1 MNHRHYQ
8 DVDHVHGSVGDVLR
22 LIRVGD
28 STSRSTLARAIGLAP
43 STVGLRVDALVE
55 LGLVHEVGA
64 EGSRGGRRARRLELD
79 GDAGFVAATD
89 LGANHTRIVLSDLAG
104 RTLADT
110 DHTDTSDPLPRAD
123 GPAAAVA
130 DLWRR
135 FERLADA
142 AGRSM
147 ADFRGAA
154 IGVPAPIAY
163 PSGRIVTPS
172 FEPSWHDVALGSL
185 FAQHTDAPV
194 LVENDANL
202 IALAERSDTEPAERS
217 NLVAVK
223 LGTRIGGGVIAG
235 GRLHRGVGG
244 AAGEVSHTA
253 VEGSAAIGCTCGVPN
268 CLESVASGGAIIARL
283 RAAGHDIASTSDL
296 LRLGA
301 QGDAAVVE
309 ELREAGAMIGRVL
322 AGIANF
328 FNPREVVLAG
338 AMSASPPLVAAI
350 RSELYRMCLPLV
362 ADDLDVR
369 ASRVPRDAGIRGGI
383 VLALDEVL
391 APARID
397 ELARQATSVDDLQV
411 RSA

>member
-1 MNHRHYQ
+1 MNHRLYQ
-8 DVDHVHGSVGDVLR
+8 DAEPVPGSVGDVLR
-22 LIRVGD
+22 LIRGGG
-28 STSRSTLARAIGLAP
+28 SSSRSVLARTTGLAP
-43 STVGLRVDALVE
+43 STVGLRVDALVD

-79 GDAGFVAATD
+79 GTAGFVAAAD
-89 LGANHTRIVLSDLAG
+89 LGANHTRVVLSDLAG
-104 RTLADT
+104 RTLAD
-110 DHTDTSDPLPRAD
+110 SDDARASAPLPRDD
-123 GPAAAVA
+123 GPAGAVA
-130 DLWRR
+130 ELWRR
-135 FERLADA
+135 FETLA
-142 AGRSM
+142 AGCGLSM
-147 ADFRGAA
+147 DDFQGAA

-172 FEPSWHDVALGSL
+172 FEPTWHDVALGSL
-185 FAQHTDAPV
+185 FASHTDAPV

-202 IALAERSDTEPAERS
+202 IALAERSDTEPPERS

-244 AAGEVSHTA
+244 AAGEVSHTS
-253 VEGSAAIGCTCGVPN
+253 VDGTSVIGCTCGVPN
-268 CLESVASGGAIIARL
+268 CLESVASAGAIIARL
-283 RAAGHDIASTSDL
+283 RAAGHDVSTTADL

-301 QGDAAVVE
+301 QGDADVVE
-309 ELREAGAMIGRVL
+309 ELRTAGALIGRVL

-369 ASRVPRDAGIRGGI
+369 ASRAPRDAGVHGGV

-391 APARID
+391 APTRVD
-397 ELARQATSVDDLQV
+397 ELVRRATASDDRTV